1 MQAPSSKLPPS
12 PHLSHHYGN
21 PASSV
26 PGTES
31 PWSWETPQ
39 SKADWD
45 TLFAI
50 ILLSRQGQNP
60 FPFQLKFKRDRLE
73 IFKGNNTIILL
84 ADKNEITRI
93 TKHKNSHRRV
103 IF

>member
-12 PHLSHHYGN
+12 PSLSHHYGN

-50 ILLSRQGQNP
+50 ILLSRQGQKP
-60 FPFQLKFKRDRLE
+60 FSPAITSISLCIYLDIRIQV
-73 IFKGNNTIILL
+73 LL
-84 ADKNEITRI
+84 VYK
-93 TKHKNSHRRV
+93 V
-103 IF
+103 YQ